1 MGKTAFRY
9 LCALLAI
16 LFASCSKEGP
26 LDKME
31 HIKMVGNDHPKQALA
46 MLDSLEQE
54 ARRGSVYAQKKY
66 DLLHIRLSDKANILP
81 KSDAK
86 IKELVEYFGK
96 KGSDQEKQEVY
107 YYAGSVYRDLQ
118 DCPRALEYFYKSTD
132 FAIGHP
138 DCDSIMLRNTYSNL
152 NFLQYR
158 VQNYKEALAMSKE
171 ELRISKEL
179 GTEDVVDHMHVGAAY
194 KATGNAKE
202 AVKEYDK
209 AFHIADTTK
218 DQSAY
223 QESYIRLLM
232 DYSGLGEIKK
242 AQRCR
247 PLIKEVLNP
256 YFSVLKDQALA
267 HYYMACGK
275 RDSAIIYSQRI
286 IDNGKD
292 QNNMYDAAK
301 QLFRLYEEQG
311 DVVNAHRYAVLY
323 MQLGDTL
330 DFGRRQEQAATLTN
344 AYKYHMDQKKEM
356 ELRDEK
362 EMYARTLF
370 VSIFV
375 FTLLGA
381 GGAIVFIHRRNVHLR
396 KMLELSERIEQMAHN
411 EQELRKEMERKEV
424 ELRRVEGGLGAYEER
439 SGEHPGR
446 AGQGQRQTDCPRRH
460 TAGDRKNAGREDK
473 GGKDVPAA
481 APPVEARGELGG
493 RGPQVQ
499 EGGIGRGGADQRRL
513 GPALPRRGPGIS
525 FVCRGPARQ
534 VGRSHQAAKAGMLPI
549 KVWHVQESDTVP
561 HPCLA
566 RHDLALGEEIRLGPG
581 GGGTLAWRGGRG
593 RHRRRM
599 RSQDGQ
605 VTPLY
610 CFSSSMS
617 FKISTASFTEAT
629 CETTIDRF
637 PFFSF
642 RLQRRGW

>member
-1 MGKTAFRY
+1 
-9 LCALLAI
+9 
-16 LFASCSKEGP
+16 
-26 LDKME
+26 
-31 HIKMVGNDHPKQALA
+31 
-46 MLDSLEQE
+46 
-54 ARRGSVYAQKKY
+54 
-66 DLLHIRLSDKANILP
+66 
-81 KSDAK
+81 
-86 IKELVEYFGK
+86 
-96 KGSDQEKQEVY
+96 
-107 YYAGSVYRDLQ
+107 
-118 DCPRALEYFYKSTD
+118 
-132 FAIGHP
+132 
-138 DCDSIMLRNTYSNL
+138 MLRNTYSNL

-209 AFHIADTTK
+209 AFRIADTTK

-247 PLIKEVLNP
+247 PLIKEELNP

-323 MQLGDTL
+323 MQLSDTL

-424 ELRRVEGGLGAYEER
+424 ELR
-439 SGEHPGR
+439 
-446 AGQGQRQTDCPRRH
+446 
-460 TAGDRKNAGREDK
+460 
-473 GGKDVPAA
+473 
-481 APPVEARGELGG
+481 
-493 RGPQVQ
+493 
-499 EGGIGRGGADQRRL
+499 
-513 GPALPRRGPGIS
+513 
-525 FVCRGPARQ
+525 
-534 VGRSHQAAKAGMLPI
+534 
-549 KVWHVQESDTVP
+549 ESKE
-561 HPCLA
+561 
-566 RHDLALGEEIRLGPG
+566 DLALTKKDLVNTQAELDKANDKLTVHAATLQETEKMLAEKIKEGKMFLQLLHQSKLEESSEDVALRFRKAALGGEELTSDDWDQLYHAVDQAYPSFAEALLGKSGEVTKQQKQACYLLRFGMSKNQIQCLTHASRATIWRWEKKYAWALGVEEPLPG
-581 GGGTLAWRGGRG
+581 EEEEGGTAG
-593 RHRRRM
+593 
-599 RSQDGQ
+599 
-605 VTPLY
+605 
-610 CFSSSMS
+610 
-617 FKISTASFTEAT
+617 E
-629 CETTIDRF
+629 
-637 PFFSF
+637 
-642 RLQRRGW
+642 

>member
-202 AVKEYDK
+202 AVKEYDT

-247 PLIKEVLNP
+247 PLIKEELNP

-323 MQLGDTL
+323 MQLSDTL

-424 ELRRVEGGLGAYEER
+424 ELRESKEDLALTKKDLVNTQAELDKANDKLTVHAATLQETEKMLAEKIKEGKMFLQLLHQSKLEESSEDVALR
-439 SGEHPGR
+439 F
-446 AGQGQRQTDCPRRH
+446 
-460 TAGDRKNAGREDK
+460 RK
-473 GGKDVPAA
+473 AA
-481 APPVEARGELGG
+481 LGG
-493 RGPQVQ
+493 R
-499 EGGIGRGGADQRRL
+499 
-513 GPALPRRGPGIS
+513 S
-525 FVCRGPARQ
+525 
-534 VGRSHQAAKAGMLPI
+534 
-549 KVWHVQESDTVP
+549 
-561 HPCLA
+561 
-566 RHDLALGEEIRLGPG
+566 
-581 GGGTLAWRGGRG
+581 
-593 RHRRRM
+593 
-599 RSQDGQ
+599 
-605 VTPLY
+605 
-610 CFSSSMS
+610 
-617 FKISTASFTEAT
+617 
-629 CETTIDRF
+629 
-637 PFFSF
+637 
-642 RLQRRGW
+642 

>member
-152 NFLQYR
+152 NILQYR

-247 PLIKEVLNP
+247 PLIKEELNP

-323 MQLGDTL
+323 MQLSDTL

-396 KMLELSERIEQMAHN
+396 NMLELSERIEQMAHN

-424 ELRRVEGGLGAYEER
+424 ELRESKEDLALTKKDLVNTQAELDKANDKLTVHAATLQETEKMLAEKIKEGKMFLQLLHQSKLEESSEDVALR
-439 SGEHPGR
+439 F
-446 AGQGQRQTDCPRRH
+446 
-460 TAGDRKNAGREDK
+460 RK
-473 GGKDVPAA
+473 AA
-481 APPVEARGELGG
+481 LGG
-493 RGPQVQ
+493 
-499 EGGIGRGGADQRRL
+499 EELTSDDWDQLYHAVDQAYPSFAEALLGKRR
-513 GPALPRRGPGIS
+513 
-525 FVCRGPARQ
+525 
-534 VGRSHQAAKAGMLPI
+534 RSHQAAKAGMLPI

-566 RHDLALGEEIRLGPG
+566 RHDLALGEKIRLGPG

>member
-1 MGKTAFRY
+1 
-9 LCALLAI
+9 
-16 LFASCSKEGP
+16 
-26 LDKME
+26 
-31 HIKMVGNDHPKQALA
+31 
-46 MLDSLEQE
+46 
-54 ARRGSVYAQKKY
+54 
-66 DLLHIRLSDKANILP
+66 
-81 KSDAK
+81 
-86 IKELVEYFGK
+86 
-96 KGSDQEKQEVY
+96 
-107 YYAGSVYRDLQ
+107 
-118 DCPRALEYFYKSTD
+118 
-132 FAIGHP
+132 
-138 DCDSIMLRNTYSNL
+138 
-152 NFLQYR
+152 
-158 VQNYKEALAMSKE
+158 
-171 ELRISKEL
+171 
-179 GTEDVVDHMHVGAAY
+179 
-194 KATGNAKE
+194 
-202 AVKEYDK
+202 
-209 AFHIADTTK
+209 
-218 DQSAY
+218 
-223 QESYIRLLM
+223 
-232 DYSGLGEIKK
+232 
-242 AQRCR
+242 
-247 PLIKEVLNP
+247 
-256 YFSVLKDQALA
+256 
-267 HYYMACGK
+267 MACGK

-323 MQLGDTL
+323 MQLSDTL

-396 KMLELSERIEQMAHN
+396 NMLELSERIEQMAHN

-424 ELRRVEGGLGAYEER
+424 ELRESKEDLALTKKDLVNTQAELDKANDKLTVHAATLQETEKMLAEKIKEGKMFL
-439 SGEHPGR
+439 
-446 AGQGQRQTDCPRRH
+446 Q
-460 TAGDRKNAGREDK
+460 
-473 GGKDVPAA
+473 A

-566 RHDLALGEEIRLGPG
+566 RHDLALGEKIRLGPG

>member
-1 MGKTAFRY
+1 
-9 LCALLAI
+9 
-16 LFASCSKEGP
+16 
-26 LDKME
+26 
-31 HIKMVGNDHPKQALA
+31 
-46 MLDSLEQE
+46 
-54 ARRGSVYAQKKY
+54 
-66 DLLHIRLSDKANILP
+66 
-81 KSDAK
+81 
-86 IKELVEYFGK
+86 
-96 KGSDQEKQEVY
+96 
-107 YYAGSVYRDLQ
+107 
-118 DCPRALEYFYKSTD
+118 
-132 FAIGHP
+132 
-138 DCDSIMLRNTYSNL
+138 MLRNTYSNL

-247 PLIKEVLNP
+247 PLIKEELNP

-323 MQLGDTL
+323 MQLSDTL

-424 ELRRVEGGLGAYEER
+424 ELR
-439 SGEHPGR
+439 
-446 AGQGQRQTDCPRRH
+446 
-460 TAGDRKNAGREDK
+460 
-473 GGKDVPAA
+473 
-481 APPVEARGELGG
+481 
-493 RGPQVQ
+493 
-499 EGGIGRGGADQRRL
+499 
-513 GPALPRRGPGIS
+513 
-525 FVCRGPARQ
+525 
-534 VGRSHQAAKAGMLPI
+534 
-549 KVWHVQESDTVP
+549 ESKE
-561 HPCLA
+561 
-566 RHDLALGEEIRLGPG
+566 DLALTKKDLVNTQAELDKANDKLTVHAATLQETEKMLAEKIREGKIFLQLLHQSKLEESSEDVALRFRKAALGGEELTSDDWDQLYHAVDQAYPSFAEALLGKSGEVTKQQKQACYLLRFGMSKNQIQCLTHASRATIWRWEKKYAWALGVEEPLPG
-581 GGGTLAWRGGRG
+581 EEEEGGTAG
-593 RHRRRM
+593 
-599 RSQDGQ
+599 
-605 VTPLY
+605 
-610 CFSSSMS
+610 
-617 FKISTASFTEAT
+617 E
-629 CETTIDRF
+629 
-637 PFFSF
+637 
-642 RLQRRGW
+642 

>member
-247 PLIKEVLNP
+247 PLIKEELNP

-311 DVVNAHRYAVLY
+311 DAVNAHRYAVLY
-323 MQLGDTL
+323 MQLSDTL

-370 VSIFV
+370 VSFFV

-411 EQELRKEMERKEV
+411 EQELRKEMGRKEV
-424 ELRRVEGGLGAYEER
+424 ELR
-439 SGEHPGR
+439 
-446 AGQGQRQTDCPRRH
+446 
-460 TAGDRKNAGREDK
+460 
-473 GGKDVPAA
+473 
-481 APPVEARGELGG
+481 
-493 RGPQVQ
+493 
-499 EGGIGRGGADQRRL
+499 
-513 GPALPRRGPGIS
+513 
-525 FVCRGPARQ
+525 
-534 VGRSHQAAKAGMLPI
+534 
-549 KVWHVQESDTVP
+549 ESKE
-561 HPCLA
+561 
-566 RHDLALGEEIRLGPG
+566 DLALTKKDLVNTQAELDKANDKLTVHAATLQETEKMLAEKIKEGKMFLQLLHQSKLEESSEDVALRFRKAALGGEELTSDDWDQLYHAVDQAYPSFAEALLGKSGEVTKQQKQACYLLRFGMSKNQIQCLTHASCATIWRWEKKYAWALGVEEPLPG
-581 GGGTLAWRGGRG
+581 EEEEGGTAG
-593 RHRRRM
+593 
-599 RSQDGQ
+599 
-605 VTPLY
+605 
-610 CFSSSMS
+610 
-617 FKISTASFTEAT
+617 E
-629 CETTIDRF
+629 
-637 PFFSF
+637 
-642 RLQRRGW
+642 

>member
-26 LDKME
+26 LDKIE

-247 PLIKEVLNP
+247 PLIKEELNP

-323 MQLGDTL
+323 MQLSDTL

-396 KMLELSERIEQMAHN
+396 KMLELSERIEQMVHN

-424 ELRRVEGGLGAYEER
+424 ELR
-439 SGEHPGR
+439 
-446 AGQGQRQTDCPRRH
+446 
-460 TAGDRKNAGREDK
+460 
-473 GGKDVPAA
+473 
-481 APPVEARGELGG
+481 
-493 RGPQVQ
+493 
-499 EGGIGRGGADQRRL
+499 
-513 GPALPRRGPGIS
+513 
-525 FVCRGPARQ
+525 
-534 VGRSHQAAKAGMLPI
+534 
-549 KVWHVQESDTVP
+549 ESKE
-561 HPCLA
+561 
-566 RHDLALGEEIRLGPG
+566 DLALTKKDLVNTQAELDKANDKLTVHAATLQETEKMLAEKIKEGKMFLQLLHQSKLEESSEDVALRFRKAALGGEELTSDDWDQLYHAVDQAYPSFAEALLGKSGEVTKQQKQACYLLRFGMSKNQIQCLTHASSATIWRWEKKYAWALGVEEPLPG
-581 GGGTLAWRGGRG
+581 EEEEGGTAG
-593 RHRRRM
+593 
-599 RSQDGQ
+599 
-605 VTPLY
+605 
-610 CFSSSMS
+610 
-617 FKISTASFTEAT
+617 E
-629 CETTIDRF
+629 
-637 PFFSF
+637 
-642 RLQRRGW
+642 

>member
-247 PLIKEVLNP
+247 PLIKEELNP

-323 MQLGDTL
+323 MHLSDTL

-411 EQELRKEMERKEV
+411 EQELRKEMGRKEV
-424 ELRRVEGGLGAYEER
+424 ELR
-439 SGEHPGR
+439 
-446 AGQGQRQTDCPRRH
+446 
-460 TAGDRKNAGREDK
+460 
-473 GGKDVPAA
+473 
-481 APPVEARGELGG
+481 
-493 RGPQVQ
+493 
-499 EGGIGRGGADQRRL
+499 
-513 GPALPRRGPGIS
+513 
-525 FVCRGPARQ
+525 
-534 VGRSHQAAKAGMLPI
+534 
-549 KVWHVQESDTVP
+549 ESKE
-561 HPCLA
+561 
-566 RHDLALGEEIRLGPG
+566 DLALTKKDLVNTQAELDKANDKLTVHAATLQETEKMLAEKIKEGKIFLQLLHQSKLEESSEDVALRFRKAALGGEELTSDDWDQLYHAVDQAYPSFAEALLGKSG
-581 GGGTLAWRGGRG
+581 E
-593 RHRRRM
+593 
-599 RSQDGQ
+599 
-605 VTPLY
+605 VT
-610 CFSSSMS
+610 
-617 FKISTASFTEAT
+617 KQQKQAAT
-629 CETTIDRF
+629 Y
-637 PFFSF
+637 
-642 RLQRRGW
+642 

>member
-9 LCALLAI
+9 LCALLAF

-138 DCDSIMLRNTYSNL
+138 DCDSIMLCNTYSNL

-247 PLIKEVLNP
+247 PLIKEELNP

-323 MQLGDTL
+323 MHLSDTL
-330 DFGRRQEQAATLTN
+330 DFGRRQEQAATLIN

-424 ELRRVEGGLGAYEER
+424 ELRESKEDLALTKKDLVNTQAELDKANDKLTVHAATLQETEKMLAEKIKEGKMYSASPMPRAPR
-439 SGEHPGR
+439 SG
-446 AGQGQRQTDCPRRH
+446 
-460 TAGDRKNAGREDK
+460 AGRRNT
-473 GGKDVPAA
+473 P
-481 APPVEARGELGG
+481 
-493 RGPQVQ
+493 GPW
-499 EGGIGRGGADQRRL
+499 GWRN
-513 GPALPRRGPGIS
+513 
-525 FVCRGPARQ
+525 
-534 VGRSHQAAKAGMLPI
+534 
-549 KVWHVQESDTVP
+549 
-561 HPCLA
+561 PCLA
-566 RHDLALGEEIRLGPG
+566 RRKREAPPENEVTRWAGDSPLLFLFVDVLQDLHGLFYRSHL
-581 GGGTLAWRGGRG
+581 RDD
-593 RHRRRM
+593 HR
-599 RSQDGQ
+599 SLP
-605 VTPLY
+605 V
-610 CFSSSMS
+610 
-617 FKISTASFTEAT
+617 
-629 CETTIDRF
+629 
-637 PFFSF
+637 FFF
-642 RLQRRGW
+642 

>member
-1 MGKTAFRY
+1 M
-9 LCALLAI
+9 
-16 LFASCSKEGP
+16 
-26 LDKME
+26 DKME

-247 PLIKEVLNP
+247 PLIKEELNP

-323 MQLGDTL
+323 MQLSDTL

-381 GGAIVFIHRRNVHLR
+381 GGAIVFIHRRNVHLL

-424 ELRRVEGGLGAYEER
+424 ELR
-439 SGEHPGR
+439 
-446 AGQGQRQTDCPRRH
+446 
-460 TAGDRKNAGREDK
+460 
-473 GGKDVPAA
+473 
-481 APPVEARGELGG
+481 
-493 RGPQVQ
+493 
-499 EGGIGRGGADQRRL
+499 
-513 GPALPRRGPGIS
+513 
-525 FVCRGPARQ
+525 
-534 VGRSHQAAKAGMLPI
+534 
-549 KVWHVQESDTVP
+549 ESKE
-561 HPCLA
+561 
-566 RHDLALGEEIRLGPG
+566 DLALTKKDLVNTQAELDKANDKLTVHAATLQETEKMLAEKIKEGKMFLQLLHQSKLEESSEDVALRFRKAALGGEELTSDDWDQLYHAVDQAYPSFAEALLGKSGEVTKQQKQACYLLRFGMSKNQIQCLTHASRATNWRWEKKYAWALGVEEPLPG
-581 GGGTLAWRGGRG
+581 EEEKGGTAG
-593 RHRRRM
+593 
-599 RSQDGQ
+599 
-605 VTPLY
+605 
-610 CFSSSMS
+610 
-617 FKISTASFTEAT
+617 E
-629 CETTIDRF
+629 
-637 PFFSF
+637 
-642 RLQRRGW
+642 

>member
-1 MGKTAFRY
+1 MGKTAFRC

-247 PLIKEVLNP
+247 PLIKEELNP

-323 MQLGDTL
+323 MQLSDTL
-330 DFGRRQEQAATLTN
+330 DFGRRQEQAATLTK

-424 ELRRVEGGLGAYEER
+424 ELR
-439 SGEHPGR
+439 
-446 AGQGQRQTDCPRRH
+446 
-460 TAGDRKNAGREDK
+460 
-473 GGKDVPAA
+473 
-481 APPVEARGELGG
+481 
-493 RGPQVQ
+493 
-499 EGGIGRGGADQRRL
+499 
-513 GPALPRRGPGIS
+513 
-525 FVCRGPARQ
+525 
-534 VGRSHQAAKAGMLPI
+534 
-549 KVWHVQESDTVP
+549 ESKE
-561 HPCLA
+561 
-566 RHDLALGEEIRLGPG
+566 DLALTKKDLVNTQAELDKANDKLTVHAATLQETEKMLAEKIKEGKMFLQLLHQSKLEESSEDVALRFRKAALGGEELTSDDWDQLYHAVDQAYPSFAEALLGKSGEVTKQQKQACYLLRFGMSKNQIQCLTHASRATIWRWEKKYAWALGVEEPLPG
-581 GGGTLAWRGGRG
+581 EEEEGGTAG
-593 RHRRRM
+593 
-599 RSQDGQ
+599 
-605 VTPLY
+605 
-610 CFSSSMS
+610 
-617 FKISTASFTEAT
+617 E
-629 CETTIDRF
+629 
-637 PFFSF
+637 
-642 RLQRRGW
+642 